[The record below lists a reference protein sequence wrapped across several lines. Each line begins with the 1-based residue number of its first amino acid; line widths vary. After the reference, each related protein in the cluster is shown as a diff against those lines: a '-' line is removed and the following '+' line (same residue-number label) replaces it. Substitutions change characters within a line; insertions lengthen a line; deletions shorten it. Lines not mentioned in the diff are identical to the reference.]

1 MINGYDFDETI
12 YDGDSSVDFY
22 FFCLVK
28 NKKVLKQLPD
38 QLKGFIKYKT
48 KKIDK
53 TEFKEYVF
61 SFLKYIDNVD
71 EYVKEFWDKNYKNIK
86 SWYFDQQEK
95 TDVIISASPEFLLK
109 PLEKKL
115 KVKIIGSK
123 VDKKTGKFD
132 GKNCHDYEKI
142 SRYEKELK
150 KKNKIKRFYS
160 DSIKADGAMFAYA
173 EEAYLVTKNKIT
185 KLDKNEID
193 SKYKKVI

>member
-22 FFCLVK
+22 MFCLGK
-28 NKKVLKQLPD
+28 NKKVLKQLPT
-38 QLKGFIKYKT
+38 LIKGLIKYKT
-48 KKIDK
+48 KKIEK
-53 TEFKEYVF
+53 TEFKEHVF
-61 SFLKYIDNVD
+61 AFLKEIDNVD
-71 EYVKEFWDKNYKNIK
+71 EYVKEFWEKNYKNIK
-86 SWYFDQQEK
+86 SWYFEQQEK

-142 SRYEKELK
+142 ARYEKEMKAKNNVK
-150 KKNKIKRFYS
+150 KFYS
-160 DSIKADGAMFAYA
+160 DSIKADRAMFEYA
-173 EEAYLVTKNKIT
+173 EEAYLVRKNEIT
-185 KLDKNEID
+185 KLNLKGN
-193 SKYKKVI
+193 K